1 MGLLD
6 SRSHGMA
13 SHQGKQK
20 DSDTS
25 YPIPL
30 SCPHHQ
36 HWHSPV
42 SCMVG
47 IRLGKHEHQRT
58 AERSHLARAREAWLS
73 HLFRHQQYHLLWFGN
88 LVGFQIQEEAS
99 FLQNSLSCLFIH
111 EMSNQDSVDTA
122 RPIRQTLHFMRNLQQ
137 ALSDGRKRHVVYF
150 TRQESEI
157 KRMYPL
163 WDLHKC
169 VSQEGNQ
176 IKTNA

>member
-1 MGLLD
+1 MMRMGLLD

-99 FLQNSLSCLFIH
+99 FLQNSLSSVFIH
-111 EMSNQDSVDTA
+111 EMSNQSFVNTTH
-122 RPIRQTLHFMRNLQQ
+122 PIRQPLHFVWNLQQ
-137 ALSDGRKRHVVYF
+137 ALSNGCQRDVVHIR
-150 TRQESEI
+150 RQESEI
-157 KRMYPL
+157 QRMYPMRNVL
-163 WDLHKC
+163 KRML
-169 VSQEGNQ
+169 
-176 IKTNA
+176 

>member
-1 MGLLD
+1 MT
-6 SRSHGMA
+6 

-99 FLQNSLSCLFIH
+99 FLQNSLSSVFIH
-111 EMSNQDSVDTA
+111 EMSNQSFVNTTH
-122 RPIRQTLHFMRNLQQ
+122 PIRQPLHFVWNLQQ
-137 ALSDGRKRHVVYF
+137 ALSNGCQRDVVHIR
-150 TRQESEI
+150 RQESEI
-157 KRMYPL
+157 QRMYPMRNVL
-163 WDLHKC
+163 KRMP
-169 VSQEGNQ
+169 
-176 IKTNA
+176 

>member
-99 FLQNSLSCLFIH
+99 FLQNSLSSVFIH
-111 EMSNQDSVDTA
+111 EMSNQSFVNTTH
-122 RPIRQTLHFMRNLQQ
+122 PIRQPLHFVWNLQQ
-137 ALSDGRKRHVVYF
+137 ALSNGCQRDVVHIR
-150 TRQESEI
+150 RQESEI
-157 KRMYPL
+157 QRMYPMRNVL
-163 WDLHKC
+163 KRMP
-169 VSQEGNQ
+169 
-176 IKTNA
+176 